1 MHEVSLAESIV
12 TALLQMQE
20 EQRWKSVVEVRLRI
34 GVLRQVFPDILS
46 FAFNTVTRGTALEGA
61 RLVVEDVP
69 LSFRCRDC
77 GNSWQE
83 ETALCPACGSIHRE
97 TIAGME
103 LDIESV
109 EVQEQ
114 S

>member
-77 GNSWQE
+77 GNEWQE
-83 ETALCPACGSIHRE
+83 ENALCPACGSIHRE

-109 EVQEQ
+109 EVEEQ
-114 S
+114 

>member
-1 MHEVSLAESIV
+1 MHEVSLAESIR
-12 TALLQMQE
+12 TSLLQMQE

-46 FAFNTVTRGTALEGA
+46 FAFDTVTRGTALEGA

-77 GNSWQE
+77 GTSWKDE
-83 ETALCPACGSIHRE
+83 SALCPSCGSIHRE
-97 TIAGME
+97 TVAGME
-103 LDIESV
+103 LEIESV
-109 EVQEQ
+109 EVEEQ